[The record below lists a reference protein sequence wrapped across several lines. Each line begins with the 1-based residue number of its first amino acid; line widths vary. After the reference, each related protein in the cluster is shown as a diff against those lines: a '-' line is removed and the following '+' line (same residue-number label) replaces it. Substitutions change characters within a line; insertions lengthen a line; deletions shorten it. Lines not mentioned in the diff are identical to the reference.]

1 MLFEPI
7 NIAGIEIKNRMA
19 RSAVYEKLADA
30 DGNVTEPMLELYK
43 GLAVGGVGLIV
54 TGNALVHLSGLSV
67 PNALGIYD
75 DSHVDGLKRLS
86 GAVHA
91 LDGKI
96 VVQVVHGGRQ
106 SVPALL
112 ADKTPMA
119 PSSVYE
125 PLMQATPRE
134 MTQDDILK
142 MINAFGSAAK
152 RARAAGFDGIQIH
165 GAHGYLVNEFL
176 SPHTN
181 RRGDSWGG
189 DVERRANFAV
199 AVFKAMREASGPD
212 FPILIKINADD
223 CLEGGIKPHEAL
235 YAVKKLEALGLAA
248 VEVSGGIYEAGVKT
262 AREKILKP
270 ADEAYFSDAAALFK
284 KELKIPVMVV
294 GGMRS
299 RAVMEDVLKSGRADM
314 VSLARPL
321 IREPDLPNKFL
332 EGKDKADCI
341 SCNGCMKFF
350 KLDRVRCVQIA
361 RH

>member
-7 NIAGIEIKNRMA
+7 NIAGIQIKNRMA
-19 RSAVYEKLADA
+19 RSATYEKLADA
-30 DGNVTEPMLELYK
+30 NGNVTEPMPALYK
-43 GLAVGGVGLIV
+43 ELAAGGVGLII
-54 TGNALVHLSGLSV
+54 TGNAQMHLSGISV

-75 DSHVDGLKRLS
+75 DSHVEGLKRLT

-91 LDGKI
+91 LDGRI

-106 SVPALL
+106 SMPGLL

-119 PSSVYE
+119 PSAVYE

-134 MTQDDILK
+134 MTDADILA
-142 MINAFGSAAK
+142 MIRAFGAAAG

-165 GAHGYLVNEFL
+165 GAHGYLVSEFL

-181 RRGDSWGG
+181 RRNDHWGG
-189 DVERRANFAV
+189 DVERRSNFV
-199 AVFKAMREASGPD
+199 VEVFRAMREVSGPD
-212 FPILIKINADD
+212 FPILLKVNADD
-223 CLEGGIKPHEAL
+223 CLEAGGIKPLEAL
-235 YAVKKLEALGLAA
+235 HAVKRLEGLGLAA

-270 ADEAYFSDAAALFK
+270 SDEAYFSGAALIFK

-299 RAVMEDVLKSGRADM
+299 RAVMEDVLASGKADM

-321 IREPDLPNKFL
+321 IREPNLPNKFM
-332 EGKDKADCI
+332 EGKEKADCI

-350 KLDRVRCVQIA
+350 KLDHVRCVQL
-361 RH
+361 